1 MSDRVSHSGFN
12 SKIYGREKR
21 KYTYRYFGRTYPRK
35 SNLYKKENGSS
46 MLAKMGICA
55 LLAGI
60 VLLSDFMG
68 SRQELL
74 EVSSNIIK
82 NGEDVGGD
90 YLGKL
95 RFVELPGIIQVFSSD
110 AKLNIGTEYQSIKLN
125 EEKTS
130 ITISGITSEFFP
142 APQNGIIK
150 TIRTE
155 SGKAYLELSVDGDI
169 VLCFSG
175 EGEIAAE
182 EGQPVKQGDTLL
194 KNINTIEIG
203 MTKSGRPVNPAEYF
217 NINSVNL
224 A

>member
-1 MSDRVSHSGFN
+1 MSDRVSHSGFK

-35 SNLYKKENGSS
+35 SYLYKKENGSS
-46 MLAKMGICA
+46 MLVKMGICA

-74 EVSSNIIK
+74 EVSSDIIK
-82 NGEDVGGD
+82 NGADIGGD

-110 AKLNIGTEYQSIKLN
+110 AKLNIGTEYQSIKLD
-125 EEKTS
+125 EEKITM
-130 ITISGITSEFFP
+130 TISGITSDFFP
-142 APQNGIIK
+142 APQKGIIK
-150 TIRTE
+150 TIRAE
-155 SGKAYLELSVDGDI
+155 NDKAYLELSVDGDI
-169 VLCFSG
+169 VLRFSG

-182 EGQPVKQGDTLL
+182 EGQPVKQGDTLF
-194 KNINTIEIG
+194 KNINYIEIG
-203 MTKSGRPVNPAEYF
+203 VTKSGRPVNPTEYF
-217 NINSVNL
+217 NIDSLKL